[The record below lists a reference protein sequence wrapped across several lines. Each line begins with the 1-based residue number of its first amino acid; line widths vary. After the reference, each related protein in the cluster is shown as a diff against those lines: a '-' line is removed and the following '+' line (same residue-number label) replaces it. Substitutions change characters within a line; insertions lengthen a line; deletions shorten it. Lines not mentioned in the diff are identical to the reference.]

1 MFRFEHKESLWL
13 LAVVPLLVLLYFYVL
28 WRKRKTALK
37 IGDAELVKELTKF
50 YSPHKFALKFLLVLG
65 AFTACSFAAGGLKK
79 PEGNQQVTRNGI
91 DVVLAIDVSK
101 SMLAQDI
108 KPNRLERAKLLLGKL
123 IDRLGNHR
131 VGLVVFAGRA
141 YIQMPLT
148 ADQNAAKLYLS
159 SINTDMVPTQGTVI
173 GDALKMSYTA
183 FATRE
188 KKYKAVVL
196 LSDGEDHD
204 ENAGKIAESMAAEGV
219 VINTIG
225 IGSPEGSTII
235 DEVTNEVK
243 KDNNGNTVISK
254 LNEQE
259 LKTIAA
265 KGNGTY
271 QLYSNSADVAAN
283 LEVQLN
289 SMGSRTI
296 SENSGTAYTH
306 FFVWFL
312 AAALLL
318 LVIEMFVSEKK
329 RRISLKPM
337 PALLYVLLI
346 LLPVCSTA
354 QNDNKLIKKGNEA
367 YNKKEYSEAAK
378 QYRQVT
384 EKNPANTTAQH
395 NLGNALY
402 KGDKGGDALE
412 AYDKALEAATTP
424 EDKAR
429 IYYNKAVV
437 LQSAK
442 KLPECVEAYKAAL
455 KINPAD
461 EDARLNL
468 QKALQQQKQK
478 QQQEKQP
485 RKPKEDPKKK
495 EKEKKKEEE
504 KNNNELPKPQPSR
517 LTKQEAEEKLKAL
530 MQQEKNL
537 QEKLHKINAAAV
549 NKPEKDW

>member
-1 MFRFEHKESLWL
+1 MIRFEHIEFLWA
-13 LAVVPLLVLLYFYVL
+13 LAGIPLLVLLYFFVL
-28 WRKRKTALK
+28 WWKRKTAKK
-37 IGDAELVKELTKF
+37 IGDPELVKELIKN
-50 YSPHKFALKFLLVLG
+50 YSPQKFALKFLLILT
-65 AFTACSFAAGGLKK
+65 AFAVCAFAAGGLKK
-79 PEGNQQVTRNGI
+79 PQGNQQITRNGI

-148 ADQNAAKLYLS
+148 ADQNAARLYLS
-159 SINTDMVPTQGTVI
+159 SVNTDMVPTQGTVI
-173 GDALKMSYTA
+173 GDALKMSYAA
-183 FATRE
+183 FAAKE

-196 LSDGEDHD
+196 ISDGEDHD
-204 ENAGKIAESMAAEGV
+204 ESAGKIAEAMAADGV
-219 VINTIG
+219 VINTVG

-235 DEVTNEVK
+235 DEATNEVK
-243 KDNNGNTVISK
+243 KDVDGHTVISK
-254 LNEQE
+254 LNEKE
-259 LKTIAA
+259 LKDIAA
-265 KGNGTY
+265 KGNGIY
-271 QLYSNSADVAAN
+271 QLFSNSGDVAAN
-283 LEVQLN
+283 LEAQLN

-296 SENSGTAYTH
+296 SETSGSSYTH
-306 FFVWFL
+306 YFTWFL
-312 AAALLL
+312 AAALFL
-318 LVIEMFVSEKK
+318 LVIEMIVSEK
-329 RRISLKPM
+329 RRSKKSTTVQLVLF
-337 PALLYVLLI
+337 ALVI
-346 LLPVCSTA
+346 FLPLSGIA
-354 QNDNKLIKKGNEA
+354 QQENKLIKKGNDA

-384 EKNPANTTAQH
+384 DKSPANTTAQH

-402 KGDKGGDALE
+402 KSNKSSDAVE

-437 LQSAK
+437 LQNQK

-455 KINPAD
+455 TINPAD

-468 QKALQQQKQK
+468 QKALQQVKQK

-485 RKPKEDPKKK
+485 KKPKEDPKKK
-495 EKEKKKEEE
+495 EKEKKKDEE

-537 QEKLHKINAAAV
+537 QEKLRKVNAASV
-549 NKPEKDW
+549 TKPEKDW

>member
-1 MFRFEHKESLWL
+1 MLRFEHTEFLWAL
-13 LAVVPLLVLLYFYVL
+13 VGIPLLVLLYFFVL
-28 WRKRKTALK
+28 WWKRKTARK
-37 IGDAELVKELTKF
+37 IGDPELVKELIKN
-50 YSPHKFALKFLLVLG
+50 YSPVKFATKFLLMLI
-65 AFTACSFAAGGLKK
+65 AFAACAFAAGGLKK
-79 PEGNQQVTRNGI
+79 PQGNQQITRNGI

-148 ADQNAAKLYLS
+148 ADQNAARLYLS
-159 SINTDMVPTQGTVI
+159 SVNTDMVPTQGTVI
-173 GDALKMSYTA
+173 GDALKISYAA
-183 FATRE
+183 FATKE

-196 LSDGEDHD
+196 ISDGEDHD
-204 ENAGKIAESMAAEGV
+204 ESAGKIVEAMAADGV
-219 VINTIG
+219 VINTVG

-235 DEVTNEVK
+235 DEATNEVK
-243 KDNNGNTVISK
+243 KDGDGNTVISK
-254 LNEQE
+254 LNEKE
-259 LKTIAA
+259 LKDIAA
-265 KGNGTY
+265 KGNGIY
-271 QLYSNSADVAAN
+271 QLFSNSSDVVAN
-283 LEVQLN
+283 LEAQLS

-296 SENSGTAYTH
+296 TETSGTSYTH
-306 FFVWFL
+306 YFTWFL

-318 LVIEMFVSEKK
+318 LLTEMFISEKREITKPK
-329 RRISLKPM
+329 RVQL
-337 PALLYVLLI
+337 VLLAFVI
-346 LLPVCSTA
+346 LLPLSGIA
-354 QNDNKLIKKGNEA
+354 QQENKLIKKGNEA

-384 EKNPANTTAQH
+384 DKNPANTTAQH

-402 KGDKGGDALE
+402 KSDKSSDAVE

-424 EDKAR
+424 EDRAR

-437 LQSAK
+437 LQNQK

-485 RKPKEDPKKK
+485 KKPKEDPKKK
-495 EKEKKKEEE
+495 EKEKKKDEE

-537 QEKLHKINAAAV
+537 QEKLRKVNAASV
-549 NKPEKDW
+549 SKPEKDW